1 MPHDDLSA
9 QTDHHAI
16 DTQDSSRLQPGFN
29 TTDMVSPT
37 ASTTLLSTLPPEI
50 VFCIMSSLGPREIL
64 ILAQVSSKMRLLSA
78 TQLSYA
84 YDIRIPSWNA
94 QSTQRHV
101 DFSGNTELTVDSTK
115 PASPMSEYEL
125 YVRLVLS
132 DLYSRESRDIES
144 TTGRDEVKL
153 ALCCC
158 KRILRRL
165 YFIDRQRENF
175 LTAPYEHSS
184 NHRGALSLDP
194 MDSLDSSLAS
204 GSLRH
209 TSTSPMLSPYISS
222 TENLHIV
229 ARVLAEQVCRG
240 ICLPET
246 VVLILQS
253 LTSLWDQDQ
262 FQYLV
267 SSLEKHA
274 TLRVS
279 AIEDR
284 LSMGQLCFQYLIPNI
299 LGLLKPSSYGPL
311 RGNLHCEHMSE
322 DQDPGSP
329 KHPPQLQI
337 HPQLIP
343 PLRSNNNLTS
353 FFDRTKSLTGNV
365 LPAQQE
371 LLLQPRIRS
380 IAHLTRVLV
389 FLPLLGRHFNT
400 LPTSTFI
407 ETFLDRSNGDLPI
420 DRAAV
425 MVYGFMCVLDLEAG
439 KANLA
444 SGSYKIFERLMP
456 TQGVVQAQEMV
467 RIGSQPY
474 TSTLADNH
482 DGSVIYTSRDASFSR
497 APTVRSV
504 SSRFQLHQVDND
516 NDDDEDDDYEDE
528 DGDDAA
534 SAMQPI
540 LQTKA
545 AARPRPVKRSSANGQ
560 RADRCEQKVYLEEE
574 DIELTFTGYRFLQT
588 RLYIYYL
595 ACVLSGG
602 ILFLLGRWMP
612 QRYLAFVAEKC
623 EMSQAESVVVEDA
636 WGQLV
641 TEVVFTKYY
650 GGPINSVFSPEQ
662 MEKQGDDEGFDEAL
676 SKGMLHDM
684 RYFDYQYIR
693 FIFNPLTHSFMQNS
707 KWKDPEWSNV
717 VNCDRGIGRETQQ
730 ERTMVFGQ
738 NVIDVKE
745 KTVGQLLVQE
755 VLHPF
760 YIFQVF
766 SMALWLADDYI
777 YYAGCIFVISTVS
790 VLTELIET
798 KRTMKRMRTMSKFIC
813 NVKVFRS
820 GRWRYLGS
828 EELVPGDVFETTD
841 SDLSVFP
848 CDAVLL
854 TGDCIVNESMLT
866 GESVPVS
873 KIPITDKA
881 LQQLD
886 LSLAN
891 IPSDLARHFLFSGTK
906 IIRARPGPANPKK
919 QARTDDVDFGVNQ
932 LPRGLA
938 LVVRTGFNTTKGS
951 LIRSMLFPKPNDFQF
966 YRDSFRFIGI
976 LAGIAFCGFLVSTV
990 NFIRMDVPFRLMI
1003 IKALDLIT
1011 IVVPPALPAT
1021 MSIGTS
1027 FAIARLK
1034 RSNIF
1039 CISPTR
1045 VNIGGKINCMCFDK
1059 TGTLTED
1066 GLDVL
1071 GVQCANAETGRFGTL
1086 LNCVEDLRAVPDSMQ
1101 ERGTSLL
1108 LAMATCHS
1116 VKSLNGEL
1124 IGDPLDLKM
1133 FDFTQWILE
1142 EGGLGARTSSVSEAA
1157 HNQSKGIAGGIVSTV
1172 VRPPGAKQFNLN
1184 DVLTHHPTEMS
1195 ESETFLELG
1204 IIRCFEFVSSLRRM
1218 SVIVKKLHSPGM
1230 DIYVKGA
1237 PEAMTDICL
1246 KESLPSNYAERLSY
1260 YTQHGY
1266 RVIACATKSMPNLNF
1281 VRAQRVKREQ
1291 VESDLTFLGLIVFE
1305 NKLKPT
1311 TAPIIATL
1319 ANAQIRQV
1327 MCTGDNVLTAISVSK
1342 ECGLIHQSKEVYTPR
1357 FIMGDSTTENS
1368 RIIWENTSDE
1378 RKTLDPMSLMPVAS
1392 SFETIS
1398 SGQDFPRYT
1407 HLLNDYALAVT
1418 GDCFRWMVDFA
1429 PKATL
1434 HRMLVK
1440 GQIFARMSPDEK
1452 HELVENLQAIGYCV
1466 GFCGDGANDCGAL
1479 KAADVGISLSEAE
1492 ASVAAPFTSRSNDI
1506 GCVVKVIQ
1514 EGRAALVTSFS
1525 CFKYMAL
1532 YSIIQFTTVSLLYA
1546 FASNLGDF
1554 QFLYIDLALILPIAV
1569 FMGRTEA
1576 FPVLSPKRPTANLV
1590 SKKVLTSLIGQIVI
1604 QGCFQATLFSIVR
1617 HQPWYKPPKYERGEK
1632 NIEGF
1637 ENTSLFLLSIFQ
1649 YLLVAIVFSVGPPYR
1664 KPMSSNRPFVFI
1676 TAGLVSLSASMV
1688 LFPSE
1693 WLKGFMQLLD
1703 IPFSFK
1709 LFILLLAGL
1718 HLVIALTSEHVVF
1731 PVLATKIGQVIQS
1744 IRKQSFSSSSSPL
1757 SVPATT
1763 ARGTSTSQR
1772 DSHRRSAQYG
1782 DEARIEVGGEED
1794 EQGSGPS
1801 TPLIGSDSQNPFDQ
1815 IGRKEG
1821 LRKGKI
1827 YKVVQEEMSII

>member
-1 MPHDDLSA
+1 MVNTPSHDPL
-9 QTDHHAI
+9 
-16 DTQDSSRLQPGFN
+16 SSRLIDHNGDSISQ
-29 TTDMVSPT
+29 
-37 ASTTLLSTLPPEI
+37 
-50 VFCIMSSLGPREIL
+50 
-64 ILAQVSSKMRLLSA
+64 AQG
-78 TQLSYA
+78 
-84 YDIRIPSWNA
+84 
-94 QSTQRHV
+94 TQR
-101 DFSGNTELTVDSTK
+101 
-115 PASPMSEYEL
+115 
-125 YVRLVLS
+125 R
-132 DLYSRESRDIES
+132 
-144 TTGRDEVKL
+144 
-153 ALCCC
+153 
-158 KRILRRL
+158 
-165 YFIDRQRENF
+165 
-175 LTAPYEHSS
+175 
-184 NHRGALSLDP
+184 
-194 MDSLDSSLAS
+194 
-204 GSLRH
+204 
-209 TSTSPMLSPYISS
+209 
-222 TENLHIV
+222 
-229 ARVLAEQVCRG
+229 
-240 ICLPET
+240 
-246 VVLILQS
+246 
-253 LTSLWDQDQ
+253 TSL
-262 FQYLV
+262 L
-267 SSLEKHA
+267 
-274 TLRVS
+274 
-279 AIEDR
+279 
-284 LSMGQLCFQYLIPNI
+284 
-299 LGLLKPSSYGPL
+299 PSS
-311 RGNLHCEHMSE
+311 
-322 DQDPGSP
+322 
-329 KHPPQLQI
+329 
-337 HPQLIP
+337 
-343 PLRSNNNLTS
+343 
-353 FFDRTKSLTGNV
+353 
-365 LPAQQE
+365 QQ
-371 LLLQPRIRS
+371 
-380 IAHLTRVLV
+380 
-389 FLPLLGRHFNT
+389 
-400 LPTSTFI
+400 
-407 ETFLDRSNGDLPI
+407 
-420 DRAAV
+420 
-425 MVYGFMCVLDLEAG
+425 
-439 KANLA
+439 
-444 SGSYKIFERLMP
+444 
-456 TQGVVQAQEMV
+456 
-467 RIGSQPY
+467 GSQPH
-474 TSTLADNH
+474 TLPALTDSNH
-482 DGSVIYTSRDASFSR
+482 HQDGSLYTGREASSFSR
-497 APTVRSV
+497 APTIRPL
-504 SSRFQLHQVDND
+504 SSKFQLHQVDND
-516 NDDDEDDDYEDE
+516 DISNNNNNDGDENNEDEDDYEDE

-540 LQTKA
+540 LLAKTA
-545 AARPRPVKRSSANGQ
+545 GRLRPVKRSSTKGQ
-560 RADRCEQKVYLEEE
+560 RPDRCVQHVYLEEE

-595 ACVLSGG
+595 ACVLSAG
-602 ILFLLGRWMP
+602 ILFLLGRWLP

-623 EMSQAESVVVEDA
+623 EMSQAESVVVKDA
-636 WGQLV
+636 YGQLV

-662 MEKQGDDEGFDEAL
+662 MEKQEDDEGFDEAL
-676 SKGMLHDM
+676 SSGMLHDM

-693 FIFNPLTHSFMQNS
+693 FIYNPVTYSFMQNS
-707 KWKDPEWSNV
+707 KWKDPEWLNV

-745 KTVGQLLVQE
+745 KTVGQLLVGE
-755 VLHPF
+755 ILHPF

-766 SMALWLADDYI
+766 SMALWMADDYI

-798 KRTMKRMRTMSKFIC
+798 KKTMRRMRNMSKFVC
-813 NVKVFRS
+813 NVKVYRS

-828 EELVPGDVFETTD
+828 EELVPGDVFEVTD

-854 TGDCIVNESMLT
+854 SGDCIVNESMLT

-873 KIPITDKA
+873 KIPVTDKS
-881 LQQLD
+881 LRQLD

-906 IIRARPGPANPKK
+906 IVRARPGAASSKK
-919 QARTDDVDFGVNQ
+919 QVRADDVDFGVDQ
-932 LPRGLA
+932 APRGLA

-1071 GVQCANAETGRFGTL
+1071 GVQCADVETGRFGTL
-1086 LNCVEDLRAVPDSMQ
+1086 LSRVEDLRAVPDSMQ
-1101 ERGTSLL
+1101 EKGTSLL
-1108 LAMATCHS
+1108 FAMTTCHS

-1142 EGGLGARTSSVSEAA
+1142 EGGLGARTSSVTEAA
-1157 HNQSKGIAGGIVSTV
+1157 HNQSKGVAGGIVSTV

-1237 PEAMTDICL
+1237 PEVMTDICL
-1246 KESLPSNYAERLSY
+1246 KESLPSDYAERLSY

-1266 RVIACATKSMPNLNF
+1266 RVIACATKSLPNLNF
-1281 VRAQRVKREQ
+1281 IRAQRVKREQ

-1311 TAPIIATL
+1311 TAPVIATL
-1319 ANAQIRQV
+1319 SNAQIRQV

-1342 ECGLIHQSKEVYTPR
+1342 ECGLIQSSREVYTPR

-1368 RIIWENTSDE
+1368 RIVWENIDDG
-1378 RKTLDPMSLMPVAS
+1378 RKTLDPMSLMPMAS
-1392 SFETIS
+1392 SFETMS
-1398 SGQDFPRYT
+1398 RGQDFPRYT
-1407 HLLNDYALAVT
+1407 HLMNEYVLAVT

-1632 NIEGF
+1632 NIEGY

-1676 TAGLVSLSASMV
+1676 TAGLVLMSASMV

-1693 WLKGFMQLLD
+1693 WLKSFMQLLD

-1709 LFILLLAGL
+1709 LFILLMAGL
-1718 HLVIALTSEHVVF
+1718 HLLIALGSERVVF
-1731 PVLATKIGQVIQS
+1731 PILATKIGQVIQS
-1744 IRKQSFSSSSSPL
+1744 IRKRSSPSSSSS
-1757 SVPATT
+1757 SVTTTPAAT
-1763 ARGTSTSQR
+1763 ATNTRVSGSQR
-1772 DSHRRSAQYG
+1772 DPHRRSAQYG
-1782 DEARIEVGGEED
+1782 DEARIDMGEGDEED
-1794 EQGSGPS
+1794 EQGSRPS
-1801 TPLIGSDSQNPFDQ
+1801 TPLIGSHPQNSFDQ
-1815 IGRKEG
+1815 IGRGGADNEG

-1827 YKVVQEEMSII
+1827 YKIVQEEMNII

>member
-1 MPHDDLSA
+1 M
-9 QTDHHAI
+9 
-16 DTQDSSRLQPGFN
+16 N
-29 TTDMVSPT
+29 
-37 ASTTLLSTLPPEI
+37 
-50 VFCIMSSLGPREIL
+50 SLGPREIL
-64 ILAQVSSKMRLLSA
+64 ALAQVDTKIRFLSA

-84 YDIRIPSWNA
+84 YDMRIPSRNT

-101 DFSGNTELTVDSTK
+101 SNSGNAELTIDSMM
-115 PASPMSEYEL
+115 PDSPMSEYEL

-132 DLYSRESRDIES
+132 DLYSQESKDIES

-153 ALCCC
+153 ALSCC

-165 YFIDRQRENF
+165 YLIDKQHENT
-175 LTAPYEHSS
+175 LAAPYEHCA
-184 NHRGALSLDP
+184 NDGARSLDP
-194 MDSLDSSLAS
+194 MDSLDSSLTSEA
-204 GSLRH
+204 LRH
-209 TSTSPMLSPYISS
+209 TSTSTTPSPYISS

-262 FQYLV
+262 FQYLFN
-267 SSLEKHA
+267 SPEKRA
-274 TLRVS
+274 TLRVP

-284 LSMGQLCFQYLIPNI
+284 LSIGQLCFQYLIPNI
-299 LGLLKPSSYGPL
+299 LELLRPSNYGPSV
-311 RGNLHCEHMSE
+311 GKPHGEHM
-322 DQDPGSP
+322 
-329 KHPPQLQI
+329 
-337 HPQLIP
+337 
-343 PLRSNNNLTS
+343 
-353 FFDRTKSLTGNV
+353 
-365 LPAQQE
+365 
-371 LLLQPRIRS
+371 
-380 IAHLTRVLV
+380 
-389 FLPLLGRHFNT
+389 HFNT
-400 LPTSTFI
+400 LPTGTFI
-407 ETFLDRSNGDLPI
+407 EIFLDRSNGDLPI

-444 SGSYKIFERLMP
+444 SDSYKIFERSMP

-467 RIGSQPY
+467 RILFIGSASLPPSGQQGSQLYPSS
-474 TSTLADNH
+474 TTLADSH
-482 DGSVIYTSRDASFSR
+482 DDAVVYTSHDTSFSG
-497 APTVRSV
+497 APTNRSV

-516 NDDDEDDDYEDE
+516 ENDNDDMEDGDYEDE
-528 DGDDAA
+528 DEDDSA
-534 SAMQPI
+534 SAMQPF

-545 AARPRPVKRSSANGQ
+545 PARPRPIKRSSVNDQ
-560 RADRCEQKVYLEEE
+560 RLDRCEQKVYLEEE
-574 DIELTFTGYRFLQT
+574 DIELTFTGYKFLQT

-662 MEKQGDDEGFDEAL
+662 MERQEDDEGFDEAL
-676 SKGMLHDM
+676 STGLLHDM

-745 KTVGQLLVQE
+745 KTVGELLVQE

-798 KRTMKRMRTMSKFIC
+798 KKTMKRMRNMSKFIC

-906 IIRARPGPANPKK
+906 IIRARPGPVNPKK
-919 QARTDDVDFGVNQ
+919 QARTDDVDYGVNQ
-932 LPRGLA
+932 APRGLA

-1071 GVQCANAETGRFGTL
+1071 GVQCADVETGRFGTL
-1086 LNCVEDLRAVPDSMQ
+1086 LNRIEDLRAVPDSMQ
-1101 ERGTSLL
+1101 EKGTSLL
-1108 LAMATCHS
+1108 FAMTTCHS

-1246 KESLPSNYAERLSY
+1246 KESLPSDYAERLSY

-1266 RVIACATKSMPNLNF
+1266 RVIACATKSMPSLNF

-1311 TAPIIATL
+1311 TAPVIATL

-1342 ECGLIHQSKEVYTPR
+1342 ECGLIHQSKDVYTPR
-1357 FIMGDSTTENS
+1357 FITGNSTTENS
-1368 RIIWENTSDE
+1368 RIVWENTNDG
-1378 RKTLDPMSLMPVAS
+1378 RKTLDPMSLMPVTS
-1392 SFETIS
+1392 SFETMS

-1407 HLLNDYALAVT
+1407 HLLSDYALAVT

-1429 PKATL
+1429 PEATL

-1506 GCVVKVIQ
+1506 ECVVKVIQ

-1617 HQPWYKPPKYERGEK
+1617 SQPWYKPPKYERGEK

-1676 TAGLVSLSASMV
+1676 TSGLVLLSASMV

-1693 WLKGFMQLLD
+1693 WLKSFMQLLD
-1703 IPFSFK
+1703 IPLSFK
-1709 LFILLLAGL
+1709 LFILFLAGL
-1718 HLVIALTSEHVVF
+1718 HLVIALMSEHFIF

-1744 IRKQSFSSSSSPL
+1744 IRKQSPSLSSL
-1757 SVPATT
+1757 SVPTTT

-1772 DSHRRSAQYG
+1772 DPRSRSAQYG
-1782 DEARIEVGGEED
+1782 DEARIEVGEGEED

-1801 TPLIGSDSQNPFDQ
+1801 TPLIGSHPQNPFDQ
-1815 IGRKEG
+1815 IGRSGSGSADKVG
-1821 LRKGKI
+1821 ARKGKI
-1827 YKVVQEEMSII
+1827 YKVVQEEMNII